1 MKAQFLTA
9 CLATLTS
16 TLFAQIQPGERLY
29 GGSVSSRNTYSHNLN
44 TDVKNN
50 SSFTASAVQLTVG
63 KFRQNNW
70 LTGINMSLGLSPGSN
85 KIVSAVGGQNNYES
99 GTRYLSYAVS
109 LNPFVR
115 RYWELNNI
123 QLFVGGGIG
132 VSVSGFYS
140 RDKEFPAEDYTFSG
154 NRMFG
159 FGISPS
165 FEAGLNYFVT
175 KHLALELK
183 ISTNAF
189 PVSFGQ
195 LGAGFI
201 YRTGDHALTLDN
213 QAQTNQTKKGGWLPG
228 GSFSISNTSVKTPG
242 ERNLTYDP
250 GIYKVSLS
258 AGKFIRERT
267 VLGIEAGYQY
277 TERRTEGENAS
288 VSKSKWFSVVPYVQT
303 YWLTSRLTP
312 FHRISASWS
321 KLVGAQGNT
330 FGLNGQFGLAYML
343 GERFIIETSL
353 ASVGVD
359 YSRLGNS
366 YETISPYASASL
378 GNQFALRYVFR

>member
-29 GGSVSSRNTYSHNLN
+29 GGSISVASMYSRNLN

-50 SSFTASAVQLTVG
+50 NSFTASTVQLTVG

-70 LTGINMSLGLSPGSN
+70 LTGINMTLGLSPGSS
-85 KIVSAVGGQNNYES
+85 KIVSAVDGQNNYES
-99 GTRYLSYAVS
+99 GTRYLSYSAS

-115 RYWELNNI
+115 RYWGLNNI

-140 RDKEFPAEDYTFSG
+140 REKEFPAKDYTFSG

-159 FGISPS
+159 FGISPT

-183 ISTNAF
+183 TSTTAF

-195 LGAGFI
+195 LRAGFI
-201 YRTGDHALTLDN
+201 YRTGDHAASPDN
-213 QAQTNQTKKGGWLPG
+213 QTQVSQTQKGGWLLG
-228 GSFSISNTSVKTPG
+228 GQFSVSNTFLEGTQ
-242 ERNLTYDP
+242 NTTYEP
-250 GIYKVSLS
+250 EVYTISAS
-258 AGKFIRERT
+258 AGTFIRERT
-267 VLGIEAGYQY
+267 VLGIEAGYQH
-277 TERRTEGENAS
+277 TGRKTTGNNQS
-288 VSKSKWFSVVPYVQT
+288 VSRSTGISVIPYVQT

-321 KLVGAQGNT
+321 KLINTQGNT

-343 GERFIIETSL
+343 GNRFILETSL
-353 ASVGVD
+353 ARVGVD
-359 YSRLGNS
+359 YSRLGNIT
-366 YETISPYASASL
+366 ETVSPYASASL